1 MFRSCNAQADYAARA
16 DIELWK
22 ANRSLSLP
30 GLNLPINDVS
40 KCEPEDWQAISCILQ
55 IKPCSRSKHATQICR
70 EDCYE
75 ILSKC
80 MDWTRLET
88 RHTPESICAKF
99 SLEETAEH
107 PCISLKPY
115 LEPSDLPRQ
124 QGLKDNHK
132 VVSPCRG
139 HTCNASEV
147 CVLASKEEIMK
158 GSSDYQCLPGC
169 PLGETSSF
177 LVPFGSFA
185 RIPVSA
191 KPRGCFKVC
200 RCSKNG
206 RLENCHPLPCI
217 SYDSCLLAERKIEH
231 GTWFPVECNV
241 CSCFAGEI
249 TCTKRQCRIPG
260 ISDQSY
266 TSLPCNCPPHY
277 VPVCGRNGQ
286 TYPSACVSK
295 CAGKTGANP
304 IHTFPI

>member
-1 MFRSCNAQADYAARA
+1 
-16 DIELWK
+16 
-22 ANRSLSLP
+22 
-30 GLNLPINDVS
+30 
-40 KCEPEDWQAISCILQ
+40 
-55 IKPCSRSKHATQICR
+55 
-70 EDCYE
+70 
-75 ILSKC
+75 

-88 RHTPESICAKF
+88 RHTPESICSKF
-99 SLEETAEH
+99 ALKETADH

-124 QGLKDNHK
+124 HGLKNNHK

-139 HTCNASEV
+139 HTCNNSEV

-158 GSSDYQCLPGC
+158 GSSDYQCIPGC

-177 LVPFGSFA
+177 LVPFGSYA
-185 RIPVSA
+185 RIPISA

-206 RLENCHPLPCI
+206 RLESCHSLPCI
-217 SYDSCLLAERKIEH
+217 SYDSCNLADRKIEH
-231 GTWFPVECNV
+231 GTWFPVECNI

-249 TCTKRQCRIPG
+249 SCTKRQCRIPG

-266 TSLPCNCPPHY
+266 TSLPCNCPPHF

-295 CAGKTGANP
+295 CAGNLRSLAIRFERQQILN
-304 IHTFPI
+304 